1 MSKSN
6 SNAELYN
13 QPSTVEATYSA
24 NQHGPVCVVD
34 GAGLS
39 IRVERN
45 HLVVSDGIGR
55 NRRERRYHKAT
66 HGLSRIV
73 VLGASGTVSLDALR
87 YCDRLGIELAVIDP
101 ISSAV
106 TFTSTPKGIDDARLR
121 RIQALVP
128 ESALGLDIIKML
140 LAAKLD
146 GQSKVLRTKLGR
158 SEEALSVASLRDQ
171 LAEST
176 SYDEIRGFEASAAA
190 CYFNAWAA
198 SKLVVARYVAK
209 DRGRVPEHWRHFDGR
224 RSVLHANN
232 GNRKAER
239 PVNAILNYLFALLEV
254 EAILA
259 CHAIGLDPGLGILHQ
274 DAKSRQ
280 SMALDLMEPVRP
292 LVEAWTL
299 DLLNQRSFRRSDFVE
314 KDDGH
319 VRLIAP
325 LTHDL
330 AGSIGQWKKAVAPW
344 AEKVAHLL
352 GEAMKGKYQ
361 PSTPL
366 TGRRAIEAR
375 REVKS
380 LKEAPAIYRE
390 VFPRGPVAPKQ
401 SPRKGRGVDLRNCE
415 TCGGPLARGQHVR
428 CPACWEGT
436 AGQDIQTRRKRG
448 AAISE
453 SKRASRK
460 WKEEHPLEVRDVEW
474 YRESILPTLK
484 SVPLSTIMRACGVA
498 KSTASRIRSGKSI
511 AAERHWAVLSAVR
524 GTKES
529 QSTFDINT
537 VGTD

>member
-1 MSKSN
+1 MSESN
-6 SNAELYN
+6 SNARSFEKTS
-13 QPSTVEATYSA
+13 PVEMTYSA
-24 NQHGPVCVVD
+24 ISRGPVCIVD
-34 GAGLS
+34 GVGLS

-73 VLGASGTVSLDALR
+73 VLGGSGIVSLDALR
-87 YCDRLGIELAVIDP
+87 YCDRLGLALAVIDP
-101 ISSAV
+101 MSSAV
-106 TFTSTPKGIDDARLR
+106 TFTSTPKGTDDARLR
-121 RIQALVP
+121 RMQALVP
-128 ESALGLDIIKML
+128 ESALGLDITKML
-140 LAAKLD
+140 LEAKLD
-146 GQSKVLRTKLGR
+146 GQAKVLRTKFGMD
-158 SEEALSVASLRDQ
+158 EEALSVASLREQ
-171 LAEST
+171 LFEST

-190 CYFNAWAA
+190 CYFNAWAT
-198 SKLVVARYVAK
+198 SKMVVARYVSR
-209 DRGRVPEHWRHFDGR
+209 DRGRVPEHWQRFDGR

-299 DLLNQRSFRRSDFVE
+299 DLLDQRSFRRSDFVE

-319 VRLIAP
+319 VRLLAP
-325 LTHDL
+325 LTHEL

-375 REVKS
+375 HEVRSRKTT
-380 LKEAPAIYRE
+380 EEIYRE
-390 VFPRGPVAPKQ
+390 VFTRGSLAPKQ
-401 SPRKGRGVDLRNCE
+401 NPRKSREADLRNCE
-415 TCGGPLARGQHVR
+415 TCGGPLSRGQHVN
-428 CPACWEGT
+428 CPTCWENIP
-436 AGQDIQTRRKRG
+436 GQDIQARKQRG

-453 SKRASRK
+453 SKRASREWRK
-460 WKEEHPLEVRDVEW
+460 EHPLGVRDVDW
-474 YRESILPTLK
+474 YRESVLPGLER
-484 SVPLSTIMRACGVA
+484 VPLSAIVRACGVA
-498 KSTASRIRSGKSI
+498 KSTASSIRSGK
-511 AAERHWAVLSAVR
+511 AVPHGRHWKALSALAAVETER
-524 GTKES
+524 
-529 QSTFDINT
+529 
-537 VGTD
+537 